1 MKVIISG
8 GGTGG
13 HIYPALAIAEEI
25 KDRYKECDLL
35 YVGTND
41 SLEQELAEK
50 AEIRFQSIH
59 VKGLPR
65 KLNKKSFI
73 ALKELLIGLRDAKK
87 ILKDFKPNVVIGTG
101 GYVSAPIVFM
111 AARKRIPSV
120 IHEQNAYPGIAN
132 RLLSRFVNKVFITFD
147 ESKKYFKKDEKAF
160 LTGNPIRNSLINM
173 DKETAIRELGLDSD
187 KPLILSFGGSG
198 GQKSLNRE
206 IISLIKHIDKHK
218 DFQLIHVTGKVYY
231 DSFMET
237 LKEEDIFIDEN
248 LIIVPYYHKM
258 PYAINAAKLII
269 TSGGAIALAEISAVG
284 KASILIPKAY
294 TAENHQEYNA
304 RAFKS
309 AGASVMI
316 LEEELKDEKL
326 LHSILD
332 LFSSKDKLQIMEIN
346 SKKIGNSL
354 AVKKIVDEIEIYLK

>member
-198 GQKSLNRE
+198 GQK
-206 IISLIKHIDKHK
+206 
-218 DFQLIHVTGKVYY
+218 V
-231 DSFMET
+231 
-237 LKEEDIFIDEN
+237 
-248 LIIVPYYHKM
+248 
-258 PYAINAAKLII
+258 
-269 TSGGAIALAEISAVG
+269 
-284 KASILIPKAY
+284 
-294 TAENHQEYNA
+294 
-304 RAFKS
+304 
-309 AGASVMI
+309 
-316 LEEELKDEKL
+316 
-326 LHSILD
+326 
-332 LFSSKDKLQIMEIN
+332 
-346 SKKIGNSL
+346 
-354 AVKKIVDEIEIYLK
+354 